1 MSQPLIAA
9 LKRLMNAHPDSIAAS
24 TMTTAQKR
32 QLDEFCR
39 KTHSVRMTPS
49 GRGVAYRIEDLA
61 VVTVT
66 LQQLSPHQDLPLSI
80 PPRAANIAST
90 RSSKQG
96 RITHD
101 VTHVFIKTQ
110 AQPNWY
116 DRDRPTEQLQR
127 ASEEFG
133 VAALE
138 IGGDKNHS
146 LYSKHPIWL
155 VENQELFDRLDWLP
169 TSEPTSVI
177 WYRGQLHNKLI
188 DWLAAPQRSPFIY
201 LFADYDGVGLN
212 NYRRLK
218 ERLGERATF
227 WLMPNWRTL
236 LTRYGQNKL
245 WIDTAREF
253 ESFERNSQR
262 LLAQSPLLG
271 ELVTEMKKHGLALEQ
286 EVIWLQANSP
296 SANFTSSM

>member
-9 LKRLMNAHPDSIAAS
+9 LKRLMNAHPEAIAAS

-80 PPRAANIAST
+80 PARAANIAST

-101 VTHVFIKTQ
+101 VTHVFIKTRG
-110 AQPNWY
+110 QPNWS
-116 DRDRPTEQLQR
+116 DGDRPTEQLQR

-146 LYSKHPIWL
+146 LFSKHPIWL
-155 VENQELFDRLDWLP
+155 VENQELFDRLNWLP

-227 WLMPNWRTL
+227 WLMQNWRTL

-253 ESFERNSQR
+253 ESFERNAGQW
-262 LLAQSPLLG
+262 LEQEN
-271 ELVTEMKKHGLALEQ
+271 ELKALIQAMKRQGLALEQ
-286 EVIWLQANSP
+286 EVVWLNS
-296 SANFTSSM
+296 AL

>member
-1 MSQPLIAA
+1 MNQPLIAA
-9 LKRLMNAHPDSIAAS
+9 LKRLMNAHPNAIAAS
-24 TMTTAQKR
+24 TMTTEQKR

-80 PPRAANIAST
+80 PARAANIAST

-101 VTHVFIKTQ
+101 VTHVFIKTRG
-110 AQPNWY
+110 QPNWSDG
-116 DRDRPTEQLQR
+116 DRVTEQLQR

-146 LYSKHPIWL
+146 LFSKHPIWL
-155 VENQELFDRLDWLP
+155 VENQELFDRLNWLP

-188 DWLAAPQRSPFIY
+188 DWLAAPQRSPLIY

-227 WLMPNWRTL
+227 WLMQNWRTL

-253 ESFERNSQR
+253 ESFERNADQW
-262 LLAQSPLLG
+262 LKQED
-271 ELVTEMKKHGLALEQ
+271 ELKALIQAMKRQGLALEQ
-286 EVIWLQANSP
+286 EAVWLNGEL
-296 SANFTSSM
+296 

>member
-1 MSQPLIAA
+1 MNQPLIAA
-9 LKRLMNAHPDSIAAS
+9 LKRLMNAHPNAIAAS
-24 TMTTAQKR
+24 TMTTEQKR

-80 PPRAANIAST
+80 PARAANIAST

-101 VTHVFIKTQ
+101 VTHVFIKTRG
-110 AQPNWY
+110 QPNWSDG
-116 DRDRPTEQLQR
+116 DRVTEQLQR

-146 LYSKHPIWL
+146 LFSKHPIWL
-155 VENQELFDRLDWLP
+155 VENQELFDRLNWLP

-253 ESFERNSQR
+253 ESFERNSGQW
-262 LLAQSPLLG
+262 LEQEN
-271 ELVTEMKKHGLALEQ
+271 ELKELIQTMKRQGLALEQ
-286 EVIWLQANSP
+286 EVVWLNS
-296 SANFTSSM
+296 AL

>member
-9 LKRLMNAHPDSIAAS
+9 LKRLMNAHPESIAAS

-61 VVTVT
+61 VVTVN
-66 LQQLSPHQDLPLSI
+66 LQQLSPHQNLPLPI

-101 VTHVFIKTQ
+101 VTHVFIKTRG
-110 AQPNWY
+110 QPNWS
-116 DRDRPTEQLQR
+116 DGDRPTEQLQR

-133 VAALE
+133 VTALE

-177 WYRGQLHNKLI
+177 WYRGQLYNKLI
-188 DWLAAPQRSPFIY
+188 DWLAAPQRSPLIY

-227 WLMPNWRTL
+227 WLMQNWRTL

-253 ESFERNSQR
+253 ESFERNAGQW
-262 LLAQSPLLG
+262 LEQEN
-271 ELVTEMKKHGLALEQ
+271 ELKALIQTMKRQGLALEQ
-286 EVIWLQANSP
+286 EVVWLNS
-296 SANFTSSM
+296 AL

>member
-9 LKRLMNAHPDSIAAS
+9 LKRLMNAHPESIAAS

-61 VVTVT
+61 VVTVN
-66 LQQLSPHQDLPLSI
+66 LQQLSPHQNLPLPI

-101 VTHVFIKTQ
+101 VTHVFIKTRG
-110 AQPNWY
+110 QPNWS

-133 VAALE
+133 VTALE

-169 TSEPTSVI
+169 TSESASVI

-188 DWLAAPQRSPFIY
+188 DWLAAPQRSPLIY

-227 WLMPNWRTL
+227 WLMQNWRTL

-253 ESFERNSQR
+253 ESFERNAGQW
-262 LLAQSPLLG
+262 LEQEN
-271 ELVTEMKKHGLALEQ
+271 ELKALVQTMKRQGLALEQ
-286 EVIWLQANSP
+286 EVVWLNS
-296 SANFTSSM
+296 AL

>member
-49 GRGVAYRIEDLA
+49 GRGVAYRIEDLV

-101 VTHVFIKTQ
+101 VTHVFIKTRG
-110 AQPNWY
+110 QPNWS
-116 DRDRPTEQLQR
+116 DGDRPTEQLQR
-127 ASEEFG
+127 VSEEFG

-155 VENQELFDRLDWLP
+155 VENQELFDRLNWLP

-218 ERLGERATF
+218 ERLGERVTF

-253 ESFERNSQR
+253 ESFERNAGQW
-262 LLAQSPLLG
+262 LEQEN
-271 ELVTEMKKHGLALEQ
+271 ELKALIQAMKRQGLALEQ
-286 EVIWLQANSP
+286 EVVWLNS
-296 SANFTSSM
+296 AL

>member
-1 MSQPLIAA
+1 MSCL
-9 LKRLMNAHPDSIAAS
+9 
-24 TMTTAQKR
+24 T
-32 QLDEFCR
+32 
-39 KTHSVRMTPS
+39 
-49 GRGVAYRIEDLA
+49 
-61 VVTVT
+61 
-66 LQQLSPHQDLPLSI
+66 
-80 PPRAANIAST
+80 PRAANIAST
-90 RSSKQG
+90 RSSKHG

-110 AQPNWY
+110 AQPNWF
-116 DRDRPTEQLQR
+116 DGDRPTEQLQR

-169 TSEPTSVI
+169 ASEPTSVI

-188 DWLAAPQRSPFIY
+188 DWLAPPQRSPFIY

-218 ERLGERATF
+218 ERLGERTTF

-253 ESFERNSQR
+253 ESFERNAGQWFE
-262 LLAQSPLLG
+262 QED
-271 ELVTEMKKHGLALEQ
+271 ELKALIQAMKRQGFALEQ
-286 EVIWLQANSP
+286 EAVWLNGEL
-296 SANFTSSM
+296 

>member
-9 LKRLMNAHPDSIAAS
+9 LKRLMNAHPESIAAS

-80 PPRAANIAST
+80 PARAANIAST

-101 VTHVFIKTQ
+101 VTHVFIKTRG
-110 AQPNWY
+110 QPNWSDG
-116 DRDRPTEQLQR
+116 DRVTEQLQR

-146 LYSKHPIWL
+146 LFSKHPIWL

-188 DWLAAPQRSPFIY
+188 DWLAAPQRSPLIY

-253 ESFERNSQR
+253 ESFERNAGQW
-262 LLAQSPLLG
+262 LEQED
-271 ELVTEMKKHGLALEQ
+271 ELKALIQAMKRQGLALEQ
-286 EVIWLQANSP
+286 EVVWLNS
-296 SANFTSSM
+296 AL

>member
-9 LKRLMNAHPDSIAAS
+9 LKRLMNAHPESIAAS

-80 PPRAANIAST
+80 PARAANIAST

-101 VTHVFIKTQ
+101 VTHVFIKTRG
-110 AQPNWY
+110 QPNWSDG
-116 DRDRPTEQLQR
+116 DRVTEQLQR

-155 VENQELFDRLDWLP
+155 VENQELFDRFNWLP

-218 ERLGERATF
+218 ERLGERVTF

-253 ESFERNSQR
+253 ESFERNAGQW
-262 LLAQSPLLG
+262 LEQEN
-271 ELVTEMKKHGLALEQ
+271 ELKALIQAMKRQGLALEQ
-286 EVIWLQANSP
+286 EVVWLNS
-296 SANFTSSM
+296 AL

>member
-9 LKRLMNAHPDSIAAS
+9 LKRLMNAHPESIAAS

-49 GRGVAYRIEDLA
+49 GRGIAYRIEDLA

-66 LQQLSPHQDLPLSI
+66 LKQLSPHQDLPLSI
-80 PPRAANIAST
+80 PARAANIAST

-101 VTHVFIKTQ
+101 VTHVFIKTRG
-110 AQPNWY
+110 QPNWS
-116 DRDRPTEQLQR
+116 DGDRPTEQLQR

-155 VENQELFDRLDWLP
+155 VENQELFDRLNWLP

-245 WIDTAREF
+245 WIDTARDF
-253 ESFERNSQR
+253 ESFERNAGQW
-262 LLAQSPLLG
+262 LEQEN
-271 ELVTEMKKHGLALEQ
+271 ELKALVQAMKRQGLALEQ
-286 EVIWLQANSP
+286 EVVWLNS
-296 SANFTSSM
+296 AL

>member
-1 MSQPLIAA
+1 MIAA
-9 LKRLMNAHPDSIAAS
+9 LKRLMNAHPEAIAAS

-80 PPRAANIAST
+80 PKRAANIANT

-101 VTHVFIKTQ
+101 VTHVFIKTRG
-110 AQPNWY
+110 QPNWF
-116 DRDRPTEQLQR
+116 DGDRPTEQLQR

-169 TSEPTSVI
+169 VSEPTSVM

-188 DWLAAPQRSPFIY
+188 DWLAAPQRSPLIY

-218 ERLGERATF
+218 ERLGERTTF

-253 ESFERNSQR
+253 ESFERNAGQW
-262 LLAQSPLLG
+262 LEQEN
-271 ELVTEMKKHGLALEQ
+271 ELKALIQAMKRQGVALEQ
-286 EVIWLQANSP
+286 EAVWLNGEL
-296 SANFTSSM
+296 

>member
-1 MSQPLIAA
+1 MNQPLIAA
-9 LKRLMNAHPDSIAAS
+9 LKRLMNAHPNAIAAS
-24 TMTTAQKR
+24 TMTTEQKR

-80 PPRAANIAST
+80 PARAANIAST

-101 VTHVFIKTQ
+101 VTHVFIKTRG
-110 AQPNWY
+110 QPNWSDG
-116 DRDRPTEQLQR
+116 DRVTEQLQR

-146 LYSKHPIWL
+146 LFSKHPIWL
-155 VENQELFDRLDWLP
+155 VENQELFDRLNWLP

-188 DWLAAPQRSPFIY
+188 DWLAASQRSPFIY

-218 ERLGERATF
+218 ERLGERAIF

-253 ESFERNSQR
+253 ESFERNAGQW
-262 LLAQSPLLG
+262 LEQEN
-271 ELVTEMKKHGLALEQ
+271 ELKALVQAMKRQGLALEQ
-286 EVIWLQANSP
+286 EVVWLNS
-296 SANFTSSM
+296 AL

>member
-9 LKRLMNAHPDSIAAS
+9 LKRLMNAHPESIAAS

-49 GRGVAYRIEDLA
+49 GRGIAYRIEDLA

-66 LQQLSPHQDLPLSI
+66 LKQLSPHQDLPLSI
-80 PPRAANIAST
+80 PARAANIAST

-101 VTHVFIKTQ
+101 VTHVFIKTRG
-110 AQPNWY
+110 QPNWSDG
-116 DRDRPTEQLQR
+116 DRVTEQLQR

-146 LYSKHPIWL
+146 LFSKHPIWL
-155 VENQELFDRLDWLP
+155 VENQELFDRLNWLP

-245 WIDTAREF
+245 WIDTARDF
-253 ESFERNSQR
+253 ESFERNAGQW
-262 LLAQSPLLG
+262 LEQEN
-271 ELVTEMKKHGLALEQ
+271 ELKALVQAMKRQGLALEQ
-286 EVIWLQANSP
+286 EVVWLNS
-296 SANFTSSM
+296 AL

>member
-1 MSQPLIAA
+1 MQSQRSSSSDLARQ
-9 LKRLMNAHPDSIAAS
+9 LKER
-24 TMTTAQKR
+24 TEKR
-32 QLDEFCR
+32 QRLETQRQTLDDNLYLHLSKLLKAHELE
-39 KTHSVRMTPS
+39 K
-49 GRGVAYRIEDLA
+49 
-61 VVTVT
+61 
-66 LQQLSPHQDLPLSI
+66 QQLSPHQDLPLSI

-116 DRDRPTEQLQR
+116 DKDRPTEQLQR

-177 WYRGQLHNKLI
+177 WYRGLLHNKLI

-296 SANFTSSM
+296 STNFTSSI

>member
-9 LKRLMNAHPDSIAAS
+9 LKRLMNAHPESIAAS

-66 LQQLSPHQDLPLSI
+66 LQQLSPHQDLPLPI

-101 VTHVFIKTQ
+101 VTHVFIKTRG
-110 AQPNWY
+110 QPNWS
-116 DRDRPTEQLQR
+116 DRYRPTEQLQR

-133 VAALE
+133 VTALE

-218 ERLGERATF
+218 ERLGERVTF

-253 ESFERNSQR
+253 ESFERNAGQW
-262 LLAQSPLLG
+262 LEQEN
-271 ELVTEMKKHGLALEQ
+271 ELKALIQAMKRQGLALEQ
-286 EVIWLQANSP
+286 EVVWLNS
-296 SANFTSSM
+296 AL

>member
-9 LKRLMNAHPDSIAAS
+9 LKRLMNAHPESIAAS

-49 GRGVAYRIEDLA
+49 GRGIAYRIEDLA

-66 LQQLSPHQDLPLSI
+66 LKQLSPHQDLPLSI
-80 PPRAANIAST
+80 PARAANIAST

-101 VTHVFIKTQ
+101 VTHVFIKTRG
-110 AQPNWY
+110 QPNWSDG
-116 DRDRPTEQLQR
+116 DRVTEQLQR

-146 LYSKHPIWL
+146 LFSKHPIWL
-155 VENQELFDRLDWLP
+155 VENQELFDRLNWLP

-253 ESFERNSQR
+253 ESFERNAGQW
-262 LLAQSPLLG
+262 LEQEN
-271 ELVTEMKKHGLALEQ
+271 ELKALVQAMKRQGLALEQ
-286 EVIWLQANSP
+286 EVVWLNS
-296 SANFTSSM
+296 AL

>member
-9 LKRLMNAHPDSIAAS
+9 LKRLMNAHPESIAAS

-80 PPRAANIAST
+80 PARAANIAST

-101 VTHVFIKTQ
+101 VTHVFIKTRG
-110 AQPNWY
+110 QPNWSDG
-116 DRDRPTEQLQR
+116 DRVTEQLQR

-155 VENQELFDRLDWLP
+155 VENQELFDRFNWLP

-188 DWLAAPQRSPFIY
+188 DWLAAPQRSPLIY

-253 ESFERNSQR
+253 ESFERNAGQW
-262 LLAQSPLLG
+262 LEQEN
-271 ELVTEMKKHGLALEQ
+271 ELKALVQAMKRQGLALEQ
-286 EVIWLQANSP
+286 EVVWLNS
-296 SANFTSSM
+296 AL

>member
-9 LKRLMNAHPDSIAAS
+9 LKRLMHAHPDSIAAS

-66 LQQLSPHQDLPLSI
+66 LQQLSPHQDLPLPI

-101 VTHVFIKTQ
+101 VTHVFIKTRG
-110 AQPNWY
+110 QPNWS
-116 DRDRPTEQLQR
+116 DGDRPTEQLQR

-155 VENQELFDRLDWLP
+155 VENQELFDRLNWLP

-218 ERLGERATF
+218 ERLGERVTF

-253 ESFERNSQR
+253 ESFERNAGQW
-262 LLAQSPLLG
+262 LEQEN
-271 ELVTEMKKHGLALEQ
+271 ELKALIQAMKRQGLALEQ
-286 EVIWLQANSP
+286 EVVWLNS
-296 SANFTSSM
+296 AL

>member
-1 MSQPLIAA
+1 MNQPLIAA
-9 LKRLMNAHPDSIAAS
+9 LKRLMNAHPNAIAAS
-24 TMTTAQKR
+24 TMTTEQKS

-39 KTHSVRMTPS
+39 KTHCVRMTPS

-110 AQPNWY
+110 AQPNWS
-116 DRDRPTEQLQR
+116 DGDRPTEQLQR

-138 IGGDKNHS
+138 IGDNKNHS
-146 LYSKHPIWL
+146 LFSKHPIWL

-188 DWLAAPQRSPFIY
+188 DWLAAPKRSPFIY

-253 ESFERNSQR
+253 ESFERNAGQW
-262 LLAQSPLLG
+262 LEQED
-271 ELVTEMKKHGLALEQ
+271 ELKALIQAMKRQGVALEQ
-286 EVIWLQANSP
+286 EAVWLNGEL
-296 SANFTSSM
+296 

>member
-9 LKRLMNAHPDSIAAS
+9 LKRLMNAHPESIAAS

-49 GRGVAYRIEDLA
+49 GRGVAYRIEDLV

-101 VTHVFIKTQ
+101 VTHVFIKTRG
-110 AQPNWY
+110 QPNWS
-116 DRDRPTEQLQR
+116 DGDRPTEQLQR

-146 LYSKHPIWL
+146 LFSKHPIWL
-155 VENQELFDRLDWLP
+155 VENQELFDRFNWLP

-188 DWLAAPQRSPFIY
+188 DWLAAPQRSPLIY

-253 ESFERNSQR
+253 ESFERNAGQW
-262 LLAQSPLLG
+262 LEQEN
-271 ELVTEMKKHGLALEQ
+271 ELKALVQAMKRQGLALEQ
-286 EVIWLQANSP
+286 EVVWLNS
-296 SANFTSSM
+296 AL

>member
-49 GRGVAYRIEDLA
+49 GRGIAYRIEDLA

-110 AQPNWY
+110 AQPNWS
-116 DRDRPTEQLQR
+116 DGDRPTEQLQR

-138 IGGDKNHS
+138 IGGDKNHT

-169 TSEPTSVI
+169 TWEPTSVI

-218 ERLGERATF
+218 ERLGERAIF

-245 WIDTAREF
+245 WIDTARDF
-253 ESFERNSQR
+253 ESFERNAGQW
-262 LLAQSPLLG
+262 LAQEN
-271 ELVTEMKKHGLALEQ
+271 ELKALIQAMKSQGLALEQ
-286 EVIWLQANSP
+286 EVVWLNS
-296 SANFTSSM
+296 AL

>member
-9 LKRLMNAHPDSIAAS
+9 LKRLMNAHPESIAAS

-66 LQQLSPHQDLPLSI
+66 LQQLSPHQDLPLPI

-101 VTHVFIKTQ
+101 VTHVFIKTRG
-110 AQPNWY
+110 QPNWS
-116 DRDRPTEQLQR
+116 DRYRPTEQLQR

-133 VAALE
+133 VTALE

-188 DWLAAPQRSPFIY
+188 DWLAAPQRSPLIY

-227 WLMPNWRTL
+227 WLMANWRTL

-253 ESFERNSQR
+253 ESFERNAGQW
-262 LLAQSPLLG
+262 LEQEN
-271 ELVTEMKKHGLALEQ
+271 ELKALVQAMKRQGLALEQ
-286 EVIWLQANSP
+286 EVVWLNS
-296 SANFTSSM
+296 AL

>member
-9 LKRLMNAHPDSIAAS
+9 LKRLMNAHPESIAAS

-61 VVTVT
+61 VVTVN
-66 LQQLSPHQDLPLSI
+66 LQQLSPHQNLPLPI

-101 VTHVFIKTQ
+101 VTHVFIKTRG
-110 AQPNWY
+110 QPNWS

-133 VAALE
+133 VTALE

-169 TSEPTSVI
+169 TSESASVI

-188 DWLAAPQRSPFIY
+188 DWLAAPQRSPLIY

-227 WLMPNWRTL
+227 WLMQNWRTL

-253 ESFERNSQR
+253 ESFERNAGQW
-262 LLAQSPLLG
+262 LEQEN
-271 ELVTEMKKHGLALEQ
+271 ELKALIQTMKRQGLALEQ
-286 EVIWLQANSP
+286 EVVWLNS
-296 SANFTSSM
+296 AL

>member
-9 LKRLMNAHPDSIAAS
+9 LKRLMNAHPDAIAAS

-49 GRGVAYRIEDLA
+49 GRGVAYRIEELA
-61 VVTVT
+61 IVTVT
-66 LQQLSPHQDLPLSI
+66 LQQLSPDQDLPLHI
-80 PPRAANIAST
+80 PTRAANIAST
-90 RSSKQG
+90 RNSKQG

-101 VTHVFIKTQ
+101 VTHVLIKTH
-110 AQPNWY
+110 AQPNWS
-116 DRDRPTEQLQR
+116 DGDRPTEQLQR

-138 IGGDKNHS
+138 IGGDKNHE
-146 LYSKHPIWL
+146 LYSEHPIWL

-188 DWLAAPQRSPFIY
+188 DWLAAPQRSPLIY

-227 WLMPNWRTL
+227 WLMQNWRTL

-253 ESFERNSQR
+253 ESFERNAGQW
-262 LLAQSPLLG
+262 LEQEN
-271 ELVTEMKKHGLALEQ
+271 ELKALIQVMKGQGVALEQ
-286 EVIWLQANSP
+286 EVVWLN
-296 SANFTSSM
+296 NEL

>member
-9 LKRLMNAHPDSIAAS
+9 LKRLMNAHPEAIAAS

-110 AQPNWY
+110 AQPNWS
-116 DRDRPTEQLQR
+116 DGDRPTEQLQR

-138 IGGDKNHS
+138 IGGDKNHT

-169 TSEPTSVI
+169 TWEPTSVI

-218 ERLGERATF
+218 ERLGERAIF

-245 WIDTAREF
+245 WIDTARDF
-253 ESFERNSQR
+253 ESFERNAGQW
-262 LLAQSPLLG
+262 LAQEN
-271 ELVTEMKKHGLALEQ
+271 ELKALIQAMKSQGLALEQ
-286 EVIWLQANSP
+286 EVVWLNS
-296 SANFTSSM
+296 AL

>member
-9 LKRLMNAHPDSIAAS
+9 LKRLMNAHPESIAAS

-80 PPRAANIAST
+80 PARAANIAST

-101 VTHVFIKTQ
+101 VTHVFIKTRG
-110 AQPNWY
+110 QPNWSDG
-116 DRDRPTEQLQR
+116 DRVTEQLQR

-146 LYSKHPIWL
+146 LFSKHPIWL

-188 DWLAAPQRSPFIY
+188 DWLAAPQRSPLIY

-253 ESFERNSQR
+253 ESFERNAGQW
-262 LLAQSPLLG
+262 LEQEN
-271 ELVTEMKKHGLALEQ
+271 ELKALVQAMKRQGLALEQ
-286 EVIWLQANSP
+286 EVVWLNS
-296 SANFTSSM
+296 AL

>member
-9 LKRLMNAHPDSIAAS
+9 LKRLMNAHPESIAAS

-49 GRGVAYRIEDLA
+49 GRGIAYRIEDLA

-101 VTHVFIKTQ
+101 VTHVFIKTRG
-110 AQPNWY
+110 QPNWS
-116 DRDRPTEQLQR
+116 DGDRPTEQLQR

-155 VENQELFDRLDWLP
+155 VENQELFDRLNWLP

-218 ERLGERATF
+218 ERLGERVTF

-236 LTRYGQNKL
+236 LTHYGQNKL

-253 ESFERNSQR
+253 ESFERNAGQW
-262 LLAQSPLLG
+262 LEQEN
-271 ELVTEMKKHGLALEQ
+271 ELKALIQAMKRQGLALEQ
-286 EVIWLQANSP
+286 EVVWLNS
-296 SANFTSSM
+296 AL

>member
-80 PPRAANIAST
+80 PARAANIAST

-101 VTHVFIKTQ
+101 VTHVFIKTRG
-110 AQPNWY
+110 QPNWSDG
-116 DRDRPTEQLQR
+116 DRVTEQLQR

-146 LYSKHPIWL
+146 LFSKHPIWL

-177 WYRGQLHNKLI
+177 WYRGQLHNKVI

-218 ERLGERATF
+218 ERLGERTTF

-253 ESFERNSQR
+253 ESFERNAGQW
-262 LLAQSPLLG
+262 LEQEN
-271 ELVTEMKKHGLALEQ
+271 ELKALIQAMRKQGLALEQ
-286 EVIWLQANSP
+286 EVVWLNSEL
-296 SANFTSSM
+296 

>member
-9 LKRLMNAHPDSIAAS
+9 LKRLMNAHPEAIAAS

-101 VTHVFIKTQ
+101 VTHVFIKTRG
-110 AQPNWY
+110 QPNWSDG
-116 DRDRPTEQLQR
+116 DRVTEHLQR

-155 VENQELFDRLDWLP
+155 VENQDLFDRLDWLP

-188 DWLAAPQRSPFIY
+188 DWLAAPQRSPLIY

-227 WLMPNWRTL
+227 WLMANWRTL

-253 ESFERNSQR
+253 ESFERNAGQW
-262 LLAQSPLLG
+262 LEQEN
-271 ELVTEMKKHGLALEQ
+271 ELKALVQAMKRQGLALEQ
-286 EVIWLQANSP
+286 EVVWLNS
-296 SANFTSSM
+296 AL

>member
-9 LKRLMNAHPDSIAAS
+9 LKRLMNAHPEAIAAS

-101 VTHVFIKTQ
+101 VTHVFIKTRG
-110 AQPNWY
+110 QPNWSDG
-116 DRDRPTEQLQR
+116 DRVTEHLQR

-138 IGGDKNHS
+138 IGGDKNHT
-146 LYSKHPIWL
+146 LYSEHPIWL
-155 VENQELFDRLDWLP
+155 VENQELFDRLNWLP

-188 DWLAAPQRSPFIY
+188 AWLAAPQRSPFIY

-218 ERLGERATF
+218 ERLGERVTF

-253 ESFERNSQR
+253 ESFERNAGQW
-262 LLAQSPLLG
+262 LEQEN
-271 ELVTEMKKHGLALEQ
+271 ELKALIQAMKRQGLALEQ
-286 EVIWLQANSP
+286 EVVWLNS
-296 SANFTSSM
+296 AL

>member
-9 LKRLMNAHPDSIAAS
+9 LKRLMNAHPESIAAS

-80 PPRAANIAST
+80 PARAANIAST

-101 VTHVFIKTQ
+101 VTHVFIKTRG
-110 AQPNWY
+110 QPNWSDG
-116 DRDRPTEQLQR
+116 DRVTEQLQR

-146 LYSKHPIWL
+146 LFSKHPIWL
-155 VENQELFDRLDWLP
+155 VENQELFDRLNWLP

-188 DWLAAPQRSPFIY
+188 DWLAAPQRSPLIY

-245 WIDTAREF
+245 WIDTARDF
-253 ESFERNSQR
+253 ESFERNAGQW
-262 LLAQSPLLG
+262 LEQEN
-271 ELVTEMKKHGLALEQ
+271 ELKALVQAMKRQGLALEQ
-286 EVIWLQANSP
+286 EVVWLNS
-296 SANFTSSM
+296 AL

>member
-1 MSQPLIAA
+1 MSLPLIAA
-9 LKRLMNAHPDSIAAS
+9 LKRLMNAHPSAIAAS
-24 TMTTAQKR
+24 AMTAAQRR

-39 KTHSVRMTPS
+39 KTHSIRMMPS
-49 GRGVAYRIEDLA
+49 GRGVAYNIEDMA

-66 LQQLSPHQDLPLSI
+66 LQQLSPDQDLPLTI

-96 RITHD
+96 RRAHD
-101 VTHVFIKTQ
+101 VTYVFIKTQ

-116 DRDRPTEQLQR
+116 DEDRSTEQLQR

-138 IGGDKNHS
+138 IGGANNHS
-146 LYSKHPIWL
+146 LYSEHSIWL
-155 VENQELFDRLDWLP
+155 VENQEVFDRLDWLP

-188 DWLAAPQRSPFIY
+188 TWLAAPQRSPLIY

-218 ERLGERATF
+218 EQIGERAIF
-227 WLMPNWRTL
+227 WLMPNWRNL

-253 ESFERNSQR
+253 ESFERNVGQWLNQEYEFKALIQAMKSQ
-262 LLAQSPLLG
+262 
-271 ELVTEMKKHGLALEQ
+271 GLALEQ
-286 EVIWLQANSP
+286 EVVLLNSEL
-296 SANFTSSM
+296 

>member
-9 LKRLMNAHPDSIAAS
+9 LKRLMNAHPDAIAAS

-39 KTHSVRMTPS
+39 KTHSVRMMPS

-80 PPRAANIAST
+80 SPRAANIAST

-96 RITHD
+96 RVTHD

-110 AQPNWY
+110 AQPNWS
-116 DRDRPTEQLQR
+116 DGDRPTEQLQR

-169 TSEPTSVI
+169 ASEPTSVI

-218 ERLGERATF
+218 EKLGERTTF
-227 WLMPNWRTL
+227 WLMPNWHTL

-253 ESFERNSQR
+253 ESFERNAGQW
-262 LLAQSPLLG
+262 LEQEN
-271 ELVTEMKKHGLALEQ
+271 ELKALVQAMKRQGLALEQ
-286 EVIWLQANSP
+286 EVVWLNS
-296 SANFTSSM
+296 AL

>member
-1 MSQPLIAA
+1 MNQPLIAA
-9 LKRLMNAHPDSIAAS
+9 LKRLMNAHPNAIAAS
-24 TMTTAQKR
+24 TMTTEQKR

-80 PPRAANIAST
+80 PARAANIAST

-101 VTHVFIKTQ
+101 VTHVFIKTRG
-110 AQPNWY
+110 QPNWSDG
-116 DRDRPTEQLQR
+116 DRVTEQLQR

-146 LYSKHPIWL
+146 LFSKHPIWL
-155 VENQELFDRLDWLP
+155 VENQELFDRLNWLP

-218 ERLGERATF
+218 ERLGERAIF

-253 ESFERNSQR
+253 ESFERNAGQW
-262 LLAQSPLLG
+262 LEQEN
-271 ELVTEMKKHGLALEQ
+271 ELKALVQAMKRQGLALEQ
-286 EVIWLQANSP
+286 EVVWLNS
-296 SANFTSSM
+296 AL

>member
-9 LKRLMNAHPDSIAAS
+9 LKRLMNAHPDAIAAS

-49 GRGVAYRIEDLA
+49 GRGIAYRIEDLA

-66 LQQLSPHQDLPLSI
+66 LQQLSPHQNLPLSI

-116 DRDRPTEQLQR
+116 ERDRPTEQLQR

-138 IGGDKNHS
+138 IGGDKNYT

-188 DWLAAPQRSPFIY
+188 DWLAAPKRSPLIY

-253 ESFERNSQR
+253 ESFERNAGQW
-262 LLAQSPLLG
+262 LEQEN
-271 ELVTEMKKHGLALEQ
+271 ELKALIQTMKRQGLALEQ
-286 EVIWLQANSP
+286 EVVWLNSEL
-296 SANFTSSM
+296 

>member
-1 MSQPLIAA
+1 
-9 LKRLMNAHPDSIAAS
+9 
-24 TMTTAQKR
+24 
-32 QLDEFCR
+32 
-39 KTHSVRMTPS
+39 MTPS

-253 ESFERNSQR
+253 ESFERNAGQW
-262 LLAQSPLLG
+262 LEQED
-271 ELVTEMKKHGLALEQ
+271 ELKALIQAMKRQGLALEQ
-286 EVIWLQANSP
+286 EVVWLNS
-296 SANFTSSM
+296 AL

>member
-9 LKRLMNAHPDSIAAS
+9 LKRLMNAHPDAIAAS

-61 VVTVT
+61 VVTVA
-66 LQQLSPHQDLPLSI
+66 LQQLSPHQDLLLSI
-80 PPRAANIAST
+80 PPRAVNIAST
-90 RSSKQG
+90 RSSKKG

-101 VTHVFIKTQ
+101 VTHVLIKTQ
-110 AQPNWY
+110 ALPNWS
-116 DRDRPTEQLQR
+116 DGDRPTEQLQR

-138 IGGDKNHS
+138 IGGDKNHK
-146 LYSKHPIWL
+146 LYSGHPIWL

-188 DWLAAPQRSPFIY
+188 DWLAAPQRSPLIY

-227 WLMPNWRTL
+227 WLMQNWRTL

-253 ESFERNSQR
+253 ESFERNAGQW
-262 LLAQSPLLG
+262 LEQEN
-271 ELVTEMKKHGLALEQ
+271 ELKALIQAMKEQGVALEQ
-286 EVIWLQANSP
+286 EVVWLNSEL
-296 SANFTSSM
+296 

>member
-39 KTHSVRMTPS
+39 KTHSVRMMPS

-66 LQQLSPHQDLPLSI
+66 LQQLSPHQDLRLSI

-101 VTHVFIKTQ
+101 ATHVFIKTQ

-116 DRDRPTEQLQR
+116 ERDMPTEQLQR

-188 DWLAAPQRSPFIY
+188 DWLAAPKRSPLIY

-227 WLMPNWRTL
+227 WLMQNWRTL

-253 ESFERNSQR
+253 ESFERNAGQWLEQEDELKALIQAMKSQ
-262 LLAQSPLLG
+262 
-271 ELVTEMKKHGLALEQ
+271 GLALEQ
-286 EVIWLQANSP
+286 EVVWLS
-296 SANFTSSM
+296 SAL

>member
-9 LKRLMNAHPDSIAAS
+9 LKRLMNAHPEAIAAS

-80 PPRAANIAST
+80 PARAANIAST

-101 VTHVFIKTQ
+101 VTHVFIKTRG
-110 AQPNWY
+110 QPNWS
-116 DRDRPTEQLQR
+116 DGDRPTEQLQR

-133 VAALE
+133 VTALE

-253 ESFERNSQR
+253 ESFERNAGQW
-262 LLAQSPLLG
+262 LEQEN
-271 ELVTEMKKHGLALEQ
+271 ELKALVQAMKRQGLALEQ
-286 EVIWLQANSP
+286 EVVWLNS
-296 SANFTSSM
+296 AL